1 MNGDTYC
8 CIKNLKH
15 ETQVVFTWLSD
26 RRKRRLIGSSPKKL
40 KLKYDELLKERVYN
54 SPSSLMEKEVIGRLL
69 VPVEFPLE
77 LFLQN
82 FSEVECMEN
91 LKDVVY
97 QLQCQGLVEVSTCN
111 TEQSSLVVSSVDLE
125 RLSKLAQCMGA
136 LKTDDSLVKHCFFNM
151 EEEMEYLLSVKSVRE
166 KESRQMGNDVQEL
179 LNAKSVVQQL
189 KLLNFQSA
197 GGSRLREFCSYKTRD
212 DCRRARSH
220 NKACS
225 KLHFHRIVHPH
236 TDQSLGDC
244 SFLNTCFHMETCK
257 FVHYSIDDSIDEPE
271 ALRRRSISLKSAL
284 PRTRLTPQQWINC
297 DMRYFDM
304 AVLGKF
310 SVIMA
315 DPPWD
320 IHMELPYGT
329 MGDDEMRQLNIPV
342 LQDDG
347 YIFLWVT
354 GRAMEL
360 GRDCLTLW
368 GYERIDELIWVKTNQ
383 LQRLIRTGRTGHWIN
398 HGKEHCL
405 VGVKGSPVMNRG
417 IDTDVLVAEVRAT
430 SHKPDE
436 IYGVIERLSPGTRK
450 IELFGRMHNC
460 QPNWLTLGNQLEGV
474 KIVDPDLESSFY
486 RKYPLGEEDTL
497 RVPTTL
503 PNPNTIK

>member
-1 MNGDTYC
+1 MDGDTYG
-8 CIKNLKH
+8 CIKKLKH
-15 ETQVVFTWLSD
+15 ETKVVFAWLSN
-26 RRKRRLIGSSPKKL
+26 RRKRRAIGPSPKKF
-40 KLKYDELLKERVYN
+40 KYDELLKKMVYN
-54 SPSSLMEKEVIGRLL
+54 SPSSLMVKEVIGKLL

-77 LFLQN
+77 LFLHR
-82 FSEVECMEN
+82 FSEVDCMED
-91 LKDVVY
+91 LKDVLY
-97 QLQCQGLVEVSTCN
+97 KLQCQGLVEVAPCN
-111 TEQSSLVVSSVDLE
+111 LEQQSIVVSSVNLE
-125 RLSKLAQCMGA
+125 RLSKLAQCVGA
-136 LKTDDSLVKHCFFNM
+136 FRTDDALLKQVFLDIK
-151 EEEMEYLLSVKSVRE
+151 EEIEYLLSVKSVRE
-166 KESRQMGNDVQEL
+166 KESKQMGNDIQEL
-179 LNAKSVVQQL
+179 LNAKSVMQQL
-189 KLLNFQSA
+189 KLQNFQSA
-197 GGSRLREFCSYKTRD
+197 GGSRLREFCSFKTKD
-212 DCRRARSH
+212 DCHRARS
-220 NKACS
+220 NSKACP

-244 SFLNTCFHMETCK
+244 SFLNTCFHVETCK

-271 ALRRRSISLKSAL
+271 AQHHRSITLKSAL
-284 PRTRLTPQQWINC
+284 PRTRLTSPQWINC

-304 AVLGKF
+304 SVLGKF

-360 GRDCLTLW
+360 GRECLTLW

-405 VGVKGSPVMNRG
+405 VGVKGNPVMNRG

-436 IYGVIERLSPGTRK
+436 VYGVIERLSPGTRK
-450 IELFGRMHNC
+450 VELFGRMHNC

-474 KIVDPDLESSFY
+474 KIEDPDLHSSFF
-486 RKYPLGEEDTL
+486 RKYPQGEVDTL

-503 PNPNTIK
+503 PTSNTIK